1 MDEKVLFRTESRSLY
16 SAAEMKK
23 IENVIRIFYNY
34 LRDNKRCELLWSDKV
49 GYVLLPINRAKNAPA
64 EASRVIRNAGEL
76 VSSIL
81 EEISNEV
88 AYEAGK
94 KRLTR
99 KEYPE
104 FRRRTQ
110 DYIVQLSEYAE
121 HVPYALRVG

>member
-81 EEISNEV
+81 EEISNEAHDV
-88 AYEAGK
+88 GCS
-94 KRLTR
+94 
-99 KEYPE
+99 
-104 FRRRTQ
+104 
-110 DYIVQLSEYAE
+110 I
-121 HVPYALRVG
+121 PYAAGLHSGCADRHPG